1 MKSFSY
7 ANPTRILFGVG
18 QIAAIAKQIP
28 ESARVLMTYGGGSI
42 KANGVYDQVVAA
54 LGDREVAEFGGI
66 EPNPSYETMMQ
77 AAAVARAHKSD
88 FILAVGGGSVVDG
101 SKFLAVALKHD
112 GPDAWDLVTGKAKV
126 KGAVPLGAV
135 LTLPATGS
143 ESNSGAVITN
153 KALGAKLPIMHPAM
167 FPAFAVLDP
176 ETTRTLPPRQVANGV
191 ADAFVHVIEQYLT
204 QPAGGMVQDAYA
216 EALLRTLVA
225 VGPKTLADPDDMDA
239 RANLMWAANQAL
251 NGRFSFGTGKIN
263 ALAGFTSALI
273 LLAVAFGM
281 VWESVARWLDPVAIA
296 YGQAIAVAVIGLAVN
311 GGSMLLL
318 GEHDHDHDH
327 HHDHHDHH
335 DHDDHDHDHDH
346 DGEDT
351 NRRAAYVHVL
361 TDALTSVLAIAA
373 LAAGWMAGAA
383 WLDPLVAVL
392 GAVLIARWAVGLIR
406 DTAAVL
412 LDFQGPAPLREKIR
426 DAIMSDRDAEVADLH
441 LWSIGVG
448 RYAAEIMVIAAAPLP
463 PEAYKQRLAGL
474 PQIVHVG
481 VEVHRCAGDH

>member
-1 MKSFSY
+1 MHHR
-7 ANPTRILFGVG
+7 TL
-18 QIAAIAKQIP
+18 
-28 ESARVLMTYGGGSI
+28 GG
-42 KANGVYDQVVAA
+42 
-54 LGDREVAEFGGI
+54 
-66 EPNPSYETMMQ
+66 
-77 AAAVARAHKSD
+77 
-88 FILAVGGGSVVDG
+88 
-101 SKFLAVALKHD
+101 LKHD
-112 GPDAWDLVTGKAKV
+112 HVFGQDRE
-126 KGAVPLGAV
+126 LGAERRVRWVV
-135 LTLPATGS
+135 LITAVVMVVEVVAGVAFGSMALLADGIHMATH
-143 ESNSGAVITN
+143 AL
-153 KALGAKLPIMHPAM
+153 ALGLAAAAYWI
-167 FPAFAVLDP
+167 
-176 ETTRTLPPRQVANGV
+176 TRRR
-191 ADAFVHVIEQYLT
+191 
-204 QPAGGMVQDAYA
+204 AGD
-216 EALLRTLVA
+216 E
-225 VGPKTLADPDDMDA
+225 
-239 RANLMWAANQAL
+239 
-251 NGRFSFGTGKIN
+251 RFSFGTGKIN

-335 DHDDHDHDHDH
+335 DHDDHDHYHDH